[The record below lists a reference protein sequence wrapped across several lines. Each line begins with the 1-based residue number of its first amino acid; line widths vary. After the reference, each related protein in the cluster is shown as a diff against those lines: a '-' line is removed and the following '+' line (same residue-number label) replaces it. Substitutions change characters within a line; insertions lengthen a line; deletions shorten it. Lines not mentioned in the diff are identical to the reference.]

1 MERNVQPLLKT
12 FKSELQIQMNKPL
25 IKGETWYLVEYYWL
39 RKCKAY
45 AGFEGLV
52 DRYQRWGA
60 RLQPG
65 AASLHPGPIDNK
77 ALFKDGGEL
86 GELREHLVCEWDYS
100 LITKEGWDMLVEKFS
115 LTQGQSPV
123 ARKVVEHI
131 ARRPGTSDIDKHCR
145 IDVYGKWP
153 ETNSA
158 QTAPGNVDWNQN
170 VEESRTSGKIWP
182 RLAFG
187 RGTTQPSSPEYCRL
201 LPRNDR
207 LSSNAPSTESSNAH
221 HESYPASGDTRG
233 DLVSVL
239 GNQTASSLGAD
250 LLKTLRPCDKSRGPS
265 WTAPITESE
274 SSKVQ
279 NKKTATSTG
288 NPSAHSK
295 QTALSTGWQWHG
307 ETPAVSGAS
316 NVLGKHAL
324 ARPGSPYV
332 QCRKFTIQGS
342 VIKKTSPTASGS
354 SIEDSK
360 SSKKPNVLAYCK
372 TCTFGFCTHG
382 KLTIDKGS
390 LHEERTK
397 LSTATGVS
405 NPAKETKGN
414 SVSACNVKDGV
425 ERTNE
430 EIVEKLL
437 AKIDVLNNELKEQ
450 TAIETAEMA
459 ELDKES
465 QESIKALKLSKTN
478 FEEQILNQERKE
490 MQELKFK
497 YRKLK
502 EDFST
507 QNYRKLA
514 DERATFLAKRKSI
527 AENRS
532 SIKTA
537 IEKAVKELTQTLIKL
552 GDNATEVGTDFKK
565 DMECP
570 VCFDEMKP
578 PTRIFQCTNGHLIC
592 GGCMAKMKGIKCPTC
607 KEARIMGRAVAMEQ
621 LARTLYRQ

>member
-115 LTQGQSPV
+115 VTQGQSPV

-187 RGTTQPSSPEYCRL
+187 RGTTQPSSPEYYKL

-207 LSSNAPSTESSNAH
+207 LSLNATSTESSNPH
-221 HESYPASGDTRG
+221 GK
-233 DLVSVL
+233 
-239 GNQTASSLGAD
+239 QTASSPGASN
-250 LLKTLRPCDKSRGPS
+250 TH
-265 WTAPITESE
+265 
-274 SSKVQ
+274 SKQ
-279 NKKTATSTG
+279 TATSTKPESQSK
-288 NPSAHSK
+288 NTAPSTGIPNAHSK

-307 ETPAVSGAS
+307 DTPAVTGAS

-354 SIEDSK
+354 SIEDGK

-397 LSTATGVS
+397 LSTAIGVS
-405 NPAKETKGN
+405 AKETKGN

-490 MQELKFK
+490 MQELKLK